1 MKVRGLL
8 IAAIVLVGLTGLLY
22 WSNQREKAKENE
34 PAPDAPPKIINVKK
48 DDLARIEINKEGEKP
63 VVLEKSDD
71 GKWKITAPEPLRAD
85 ESTVDSLVS
94 TLADL
99 DSNRLI
105 EENAADLAPFGLD
118 KPKLT
123 VVAKLEDGKELKLL
137 VGDETPT
144 GGNYFVKL
152 ASDPRVFTL
161 ASWNKTSL
169 EKSAWDLR
177 DKRLLT
183 FDSDK
188 LTRVE
193 LTAKGPTIEI
203 GKNAQNEWQIVKPK
217 PMRADGGNVEQLI
230 SRLRDAKMD
239 SSMSG
244 KDLGE
249 AKKKFARAKRVALV
263 RVTDAAGTQELE
275 VRKTSGGDYYARS
288 NVVEGVYKISSWVGE
303 GLDKG
308 LDDLRN
314 KKLFDFGWNEP
325 TRIEIHEGDK
335 TAVYEKQDDKWMREG
350 KEMDSVTVRALIDE
364 LRDLSAESFPES
376 GFTEPEIEVTVVSD
390 SGKRTEKVLISKN
403 GDRYIAKR
411 EGEPSL
417 YALKAVD
424 VDRLK
429 AVAEDV
435 KEKTEESGKGGG
447 KKSG

>member
-8 IAAIVLVGLTGLLY
+8 IAAIVLVGLSGLLY
-22 WSNQREKAKENE
+22 WSNEREKAKENE
-34 PAPDAPPKIINVKK
+34 PDPNAPPKIIEVEE
-48 DDLARIEINKEGEKP
+48 DQLERIEIRKEGEEP
-63 VVLEKSDD
+63 VVLEKDDD
-71 GKWKITAPEPLRAD
+71 GKWKITAPEELRAD

-118 KPKLT
+118 QPKLT
-123 VVAKLEDGKELKLL
+123 VVASLKDGKELKLL

-152 ASDPRVFTL
+152 DGDPRVFTL
-161 ASWNKTSL
+161 ASWDKTSL

-193 LTAKGPTIEI
+193 LTAKGATIEI
-203 GKNAQNEWQIVKPK
+203 GKNARNEWQIVKPK

-239 SSMSG
+239 SSMSEE
-244 KDLGE
+244 DLGE
-249 AKKKFARAKRVALV
+249 ARKKFARAKRVTLI

-275 VRKTSGGDYYARS
+275 VRKTSDDEYYARS
-288 NVVEGVYKISSWVGE
+288 NVVEGVYKISTWVGE

-325 TRIEIHEGDK
+325 TRVEIREGDQ
-335 TAVYEKQDDKWMREG
+335 TAVYEKRDDKWVRDG

-376 GFTEPEIEVTVVSD
+376 GFTEPEIEITVVSD
-390 SGKRTEKVLISKN
+390 NGSRTEKVLISKN

-417 YALKAVD
+417 YELKAVD

-435 KEKTEESGKGGG
+435 KEKTEEKSEESGGE
-447 KKSG
+447 

>member
-1 MKVRGLL
+1 MKVRGLV
-8 IAAIVLVGLTGLLY
+8 IAAIVLAGLSGLLY
-22 WSNQREKAKENE
+22 WSNEREKAKENE
-34 PAPDAPPKIINVKK
+34 PDPNAPPKIIEVEE
-48 DDLARIEINKEGEKP
+48 DQLARIEIRKEGEEP
-63 VVLEKSDD
+63 VVLEKGDD
-71 GKWKITAPEPLRAD
+71 GKWKITAPEELRAD

-118 KPKLT
+118 QPKLT
-123 VVAKLEDGKELKLL
+123 VVARLKDGKELKLL

-144 GGNYFVKL
+144 GGNYFVRL
-152 ASDPRVFTL
+152 DGDPRIFTL

-193 LTAKGPTIEI
+193 LTAKGDTIEI
-203 GKNAQNEWQIVKPK
+203 GKNARNEWQIVKPK

-239 SSMSG
+239 SSMSEE
-244 KDLGE
+244 DLGE
-249 AKKKFARAKRVALV
+249 ARKKFATAKRVALI

-275 VRKTSGGDYYARS
+275 VRKTSDDEYYARS
-288 NVVEGVYKISSWVGE
+288 NVVEGVYKISTWVGE

-325 TRIEIHEGDK
+325 TRIEIREGDQA
-335 TAVYEKQDDKWMREG
+335 AVYEKQDDKWIRDG

-376 GFTEPEIEVTVVSD
+376 GFTEPEIEITVVSD
-390 SGKRTEKVLISKN
+390 NGNRTEKVLISKN

-417 YALKAVD
+417 YELKPVD

-435 KEKTEESGKGGG
+435 KEKTEEKSEESGGE
-447 KKSG
+447 

>member
-8 IAAIVLVGLTGLLY
+8 IAAVVLAGLSGLLY

-34 PAPDAPPKIINVKK
+34 PDPNAPPKIIDVEE
-48 DDLARIEINKEGEKP
+48 DQLARIEIRQEGEEP
-63 VVLEKSDD
+63 VVLEKGED
-71 GKWKITAPEPLRAD
+71 GEWKITAPEELRAD

-99 DSNRLI
+99 DSNRLV
-105 EENAADLAPFGLD
+105 EENSADLAPFGLD

-123 VVAKLEDGKELKLL
+123 VIAKLKDGKELKLL

-144 GGNYFVKL
+144 GGNYFVRL
-152 ASDPRVFTL
+152 DGDPRVFTL

-188 LTRVE
+188 LVRVE
-193 LTAKGPTIEI
+193 LTAKGDSIEI
-203 GKNAQNEWQIVKPK
+203 GKNARNEWQIVKPK

-239 SSMSG
+239 SSMSEE
-244 KDLGE
+244 DLAE
-249 AKKKFARAKRVALV
+249 AKKKFAKAKRVALV

-275 VRKTSGGDYYARS
+275 VRKTSDDEYYARS

-308 LDDLRN
+308 LEDLRN

-325 TRIEIHEGDK
+325 NRIEIRWEGE
-335 TAVYEKQDDKWMREG
+335 TAVYEKQDEKWMRDG

-376 GFTEPEIEVTVVSD
+376 GFTEPSIEITVVSD
-390 SGKRTEKVLISKN
+390 NGSRTEKVLIAKN

-411 EGEPSL
+411 EGEPAL
-417 YALKAVD
+417 YELKAVD
-424 VDRLK
+424 VDRLQ

-435 KEKTEESGKGGG
+435 KEKTEESGGE
-447 KKSG
+447 SE